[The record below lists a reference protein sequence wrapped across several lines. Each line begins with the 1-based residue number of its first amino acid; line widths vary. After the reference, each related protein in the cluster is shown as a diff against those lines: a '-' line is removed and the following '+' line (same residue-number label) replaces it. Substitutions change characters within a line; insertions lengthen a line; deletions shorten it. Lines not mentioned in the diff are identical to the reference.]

1 MDFSSSTFGGES
13 LAIFTDKGV
22 KVLMGVGDMIVI
34 KEAFDH
40 AWVEFSVSPNPF
52 NDLASIYLK
61 LAQP

>member
-1 MDFSSSTFGGES
+1 MIQKIGNCSIECSSAMDFSSSTFGGES

-40 AWVEFSVSPNPF
+40 A
-52 NDLASIYLK
+52 
-61 LAQP
+61 